1 MFIGG
6 SELIIDV
13 TNNTVSTFR
22 QSIINAGLKLI
33 DNTTDEELQ
42 FILDKQTG
50 NIEFSLDRHDKK
62 TITGYKFIEVS
73 EWRI

>member
-22 QSIINAGLKLI
+22 QSIKNAGLKLI

-73 EWRI
+73 E

>member
-1 MFIGG
+1 M
-6 SELIIDV
+6 IIDV

-22 QSIINAGLKLI
+22 QSIKNAGLKLI

-73 EWRI
+73 EWII

>member
-73 EWRI
+73 E

>member
-13 TNNTVSTFR
+13 TNNTVSGFR
-22 QSIINAGLKLI
+22 QAVTNAGLKLI

-73 EWRI
+73 E

>member
-1 MFIGG
+1 M
-6 SELIIDV
+6 IIDV

>member
-22 QSIINAGLKLI
+22 QSIKNAGLKLI

-73 EWRI
+73 EWII